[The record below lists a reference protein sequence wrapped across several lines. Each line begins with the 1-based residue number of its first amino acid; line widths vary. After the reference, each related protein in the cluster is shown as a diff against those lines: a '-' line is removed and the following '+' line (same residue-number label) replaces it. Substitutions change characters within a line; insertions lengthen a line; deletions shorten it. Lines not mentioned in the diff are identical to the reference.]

1 MSNTSFMLFFL
12 IHVWS
17 EKREFNS
24 SLVVA
29 GIGVQPAEVQ
39 SSWFLL
45 ITVMVKSQIMFSVQN
60 SHPDDYTRQYTGTN
74 CLPNVMV
81 FNFDA
86 VCESRR
92 TA

>member
-45 ITVMVKSQIMFSVQN
+45 ITVMVKSQIMFSAKSLYLQ
-60 SHPDDYTRQYTGTN
+60 PGGA
-74 CLPNVMV
+74 V
-81 FNFDA
+81 FA
-86 VCESRR
+86 V
-92 TA
+92 AWV